1 MNIRNKKIKSIINI
15 SGDKSISHRAL
26 MVSAI
31 SNGIS
36 TIHNF
41 LFSQDSL
48 ATMECLRNLG
58 IRIEVEDYKVR
69 VFGNGLYSLR
79 KYEGILDAKNSG
91 TTIRIMSGI
100 LSGSNFDS
108 IIDGDKSLRLR
119 PMDRII
125 KPLSLMGG
133 KIYALNSDNY
143 APLSVCGKELNS
155 ISYKMEID
163 SAQVKSCILFAG
175 LYCDGIT
182 KVSENIK
189 TRDHTERMIGYFG
202 GNIKIN
208 GNTILIQKGE
218 MEGREISI
226 PGDISS
232 ASFFMVLASC
242 IDGSELL
249 IKNVGINETR
259 IGIIN
264 VLRSMGANIE
274 LVNVHCDYFEEVCDI
289 KVYGTKFL
297 VGTLIEGGIIPT
309 LIDEIPIICVLA
321 VFAKGETIIRDIEE
335 LKYKESNRIK
345 SIVEGFSKLG
355 IEIYELE
362 NGIRIVGGGSIK
374 GCEVDSYNDHRIAMS
389 FMILSV
395 ISGEDIRILNKYCV
409 DVSFPNF
416 YDILNYVLR

>member
-1 MNIRNKKIKSIINI
+1 MNIRSKKIKSVISI

-58 IRIEVEDYKVR
+58 IRIEVDDYKVR
-69 VFGNGLYSLR
+69 VFGNGLYSLK

-133 KIYALNSDNY
+133 EIFSLNQDKY
-143 APLSVCGKELNS
+143 APLSICGRELNS

-175 LYCDGIT
+175 LYCDGVT
-182 KVSENIK
+182 KIVENIR
-189 TRDHTERMIGYFG
+189 TRDHTERMLGYFG
-202 GNIKIN
+202 GNIQIN

-218 MEGREISI
+218 LEGREISI

-232 ASFFMVLASC
+232 ASFFIVLASC

-249 IKNVGINETR
+249 IRDVGINETR

-274 LVNVHCDYFEEVCDI
+274 FINIHRNYFEEVCDI
-289 KVYGTKFL
+289 KVHGTSSL
-297 VGTLIEGGIIPT
+297 VGTLIEGDIIPT

-321 VFAKGETIIRDIEE
+321 VFARGETIIKDIEE

-345 SIVEGFSKLG
+345 SIVDGFSKLG
-355 IEIYELE
+355 IEIYEFD
-362 NGIRIVGGGSIK
+362 NGIRIVGGGRIK

-395 ISGEDIRILNKYCV
+395 ISGEDIRILNESCV